1 MSGAFNYAG
10 NGGRGMTPLGIKDSG
25 ATAEAVVPSGFL
37 ATGYQWYRVNNDL
50 STIDISGATA
60 RVYQKSIQDWG
71 KKLGVR
77 ASGLWLDT
85 ISFLP
90 VDVPKAYMTAGQSY
104 LNNAGLSTGA
114 NTGLG
119 SGHLQQEANGKVV
132 AVRLCIASKA
142 LATDVTPTYKA
153 VVATSDTAGGAS
165 VDSTWS
171 PNVDGVVYKALAD
184 SQGRGWVP
192 VTFNGGQSTVKMP
205 PATGTNGTSYN
216 TIIRSDRIV
225 LPSRPRKS
233 GETGGPMFLARI
245 EQTDPSG
252 KYTSMGGV
260 SFADYLAQ
268 LGNPGI
274 DVFRVARTNNG
285 AVSNLALSPADT
297 TSGYGHPVWFEFE
310 YEDPHIAFLIGG
322 DSRYGGGGHPPITWI
337 PWMQQPLRAANL
349 GLPINLYNLAG
360 SAHSSA
366 SYIAL
371 INNYLDAG
379 GRGTHCLIP
388 CHTPNDSITT
398 NAQADVALAN
408 LRALIDRLK
417 SLGIKVILST
427 GYACGYN
434 GGGETARK
442 YSVAWAKAQ
451 TDVILFDSDAIISDT
466 TTTPGTGVIKAEYFW
481 SGDNIHCNVAGN
493 QALAA
498 ALTPIVAANA

>member
-1 MSGAFNYAG
+1 MSGAFNYSG
-10 NGGRGMTPLGIKDSG
+10 RGGGGMTPLGIKDNG
-25 ATAEAVVPSGFL
+25 GTAQAVVPDGFL
-37 ATGYQWYRVNNDL
+37 ATAFQWYRINNDG
-50 STIDISGATA
+50 STADISGATSA
-60 RVYQKSIQDWG
+60 VYTKGLADWG

-77 ASGLWLDT
+77 ASGLSLY
-85 ISFLP
+85 SPSPLP
-90 VDVPKAYMTAGQSY
+90 VSTPKSYMTAGQSY

-132 AVRLCIASKA
+132 AVRLCIANKVLS
-142 LATDVTPTYKA
+142 TGVTPTFKA
-153 VVATSDTAGGAS
+153 VVATSDTAGNS
-165 VDSTWS
+165 VDTVWS
-171 PNVDGVVYKALAD
+171 PNVDGVAYKAPVDA
-184 SQGRGWVP
+184 QGRGWVP

-205 PATGTNGTSYN
+205 PAVGTNGTSYN
-216 TIIRSDRIV
+216 SIIRSDRIV

-233 GETGGPMFLARI
+233 GETGGPMFLGRI
-245 EQTDPSG
+245 ENVDPSG
-252 KYTSMGGV
+252 QYTSMGGV

-268 LGNPGI
+268 FGNAGI

-285 AVSNLALSPADT
+285 AVSNLALSPADI
-297 TSGYGHPVWFEFE
+297 TSGYGHPFWFEFE

-498 ALTPIVAANA
+498 ALTPIVAANV